1 MIIQFNNSL
10 TNIINDIK
18 CNGYEQFINT
28 LKQKYGS
35 NNLMMIKE
43 ENNDETKLEQLKAI
57 PSSKDIKKE
66 MNKNRTKSID
76 KRDDNIN
83 LVEKNMLY
91 NIDLEELKN
100 LSSENIKAFIKQKNI
115 KENIIQY
122 KELNNLISILIDF
135 EIIKRKMKKPL
146 NLQNSHFEKYYLI
159 NYEWIKKYL
168 ELNNMVEIYNYLVK
182 EKIVENIINDT
193 NIIRRDK
200 IIKEVFSKID
210 INLITNIHKNN
221 QLYTLKDNQL
231 SDISKS
237 YFIKEN
243 DKYIIFYH
251 NFIILS
257 EETINSLF
265 DLFCFNIK
273 KSNSYLILFGDNK
286 IFIDLINANQYTLEI
301 GDLDNNYNF
310 APNLF
315 LDYSNQQYFDYGKY
329 LLKKNGY
336 KPFIQDYMFL
346 KNDYFSPIFYID
358 NNIIGNAY
366 KYESSI
372 KDYREYNI
380 NNHLKNIIILYLN
393 QFLLKAKFKENEI
406 KQIKFYLINNKYI
419 EEYKNFFDYSI
430 LENQLKQNVII
441 TQTVKAFENNSNKEE
456 NLINDKKIILII
468 KYLPLEINSNYNINE
483 ALMVYFII
491 MIFP

>member
-1 MIIQFNNSL
+1 
-10 TNIINDIK
+10 
-18 CNGYEQFINT
+18 
-28 LKQKYGS
+28 
-35 NNLMMIKE
+35 MMIKE
-43 ENNDETKLEQLKAI
+43 EINSEPKLEQSKAI
-57 PSSKDIKKE
+57 LSSKDIKKE
-66 MNKNRTKSID
+66 MNKIRTKSID
-76 KRDDNIN
+76 KRVDNGN
-83 LVEKNMLY
+83 LVEKNLLY
-91 NIDLEELKN
+91 NIDLEKLKN
-100 LSSENIKAFIKQKNI
+100 LSLENIKAFIKQKNI

-146 NLQNSHFEKYYLI
+146 NLQNSHFEKCYLI

-210 INLITNIHKNN
+210 KNLIINVHKNN

-257 EETINSLF
+257 EETINLLV

-273 KSNSYLILFGDNK
+273 ELNSYLILFGDNK

-310 APNLF
+310 VPNLF
-315 LDYSNQQYFDYGKY
+315 LDYSNQQYFDYSKY

-336 KPFIQDYMFL
+336 NPFIQDYMFL
-346 KNDYFSPIFYID
+346 KNDYFSPIFFID

-372 KDYREYNI
+372 KDYRKYTI
-380 NNHLKNIIILYLN
+380 NNHLKNMIRLYFN
-393 QFLLKAKFKENEI
+393 QFHLKAKFKMNEL
-406 KQIKFYLINNKYI
+406 KPIKFYLINNKYI
-419 EEYKNFFDYSI
+419 EDYKIF
-430 LENQLKQNVII
+430 
-441 TQTVKAFENNSNKEE
+441 
-456 NLINDKKIILII
+456 LII
-468 KYLPLEINSNYNINE
+468 
-483 ALMVYFII
+483 
-491 MIFP
+491 